1 MKIVCITVRSLRD
14 IINAYYNAVFFN
26 LLLQR
31 KLPQMFALLME
42 PCEMVQVFVLHFV
55 INL

>member
-31 KLPQMFALLME
+31 NLPQMFALLME